1 LGVALYY
8 KTKNVEVTMLNFIKK
23 NPILMKFSLFEIFYY
38 FSIGIVVPF
47 FSLILKDAGWSIE
60 HITYFFSISAFT
72 IFLLGPVI
80 GKLAD
85 SVGKRKL
92 IIIGLIMQF
101 CFFLVYYFF
110 IEHTKFIFFIRFLEI
125 ISYICIGLVSISA
138 VEDLV
143 KEDRGFWM
151 GIILGIG
158 TIGSLLGPILA
169 GFIAQTFSKVS
180 LFLFSLP
187 LTIMA
192 LMIIFF
198 FPEFKKKKNFS
209 KKDLN
214 PFSEIKHFLTFR
226 KLQGMALLGILMN
239 SKGQIYVIFFP
250 ILIVSNLGFSETTLG
265 IFLAIPVFLHIFQFL
280 FGKIADSISA
290 EFGILF
296 GVMING
302 AALFFI
308 PYVNTFIEFSAF
320 LFVMGFG
327 GSIWNVSAWVL
338 MGEIGKQENI
348 EGEIVGTYASLAKI
362 GVFISTLLS
371 ASLVGV
377 LGISGTLQAFAVL
390 ILLGGMISIYFLTP
404 IFHHKKHGSYFD
416 RVK

>member
-1 LGVALYY
+1 
-8 KTKNVEVTMLNFIKK
+8 
-23 NPILMKFSLFEIFYY
+23 
-38 FSIGIVVPF
+38 
-47 FSLILKDAGWSIE
+47 
-60 HITYFFSISAFT
+60 
-72 IFLLGPVI
+72 
-80 GKLAD
+80 
-85 SVGKRKL
+85 
-92 IIIGLIMQF
+92 
-101 CFFLVYYFF
+101 
-110 IEHTKFIFFIRFLEI
+110 
-125 ISYICIGLVSISA
+125 
-138 VEDLV
+138 
-143 KEDRGFWM
+143 
-151 GIILGIG
+151 
-158 TIGSLLGPILA
+158 
-169 GFIAQTFSKVS
+169 
-180 LFLFSLP
+180 
-187 LTIMA
+187 
-192 LMIIFF
+192 
-198 FPEFKKKKNFS
+198 
-209 KKDLN
+209 
-214 PFSEIKHFLTFR
+214 
-226 KLQGMALLGILMN
+226 MALLGILMN

-308 PYVNTFIEFSAF
+308 PYVNTFIEFSAL

-377 LGISGTLQAFAVL
+377 LGISGTLQFFSVL